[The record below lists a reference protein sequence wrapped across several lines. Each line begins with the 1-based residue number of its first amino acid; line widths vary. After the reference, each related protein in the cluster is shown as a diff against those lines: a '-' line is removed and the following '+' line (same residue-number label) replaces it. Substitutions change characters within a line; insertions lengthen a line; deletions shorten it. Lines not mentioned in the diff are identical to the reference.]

1 MADNYG
7 RLIFMN
13 RSIGQQ
19 QSPLDD
25 LTASANDRLQFKT
38 KIYLNKEND
47 NAFFNGVVKLFAYA
61 LKKPIKELEKL
72 QGGSDYFE
80 RVEIE
85 IDRLFKTNVFNVAA
99 RNEERRKLL
108 QQYPDLAALK
118 PEEMKNEKKMAE
130 RLQKRGQVKSQL

>member
-1 MADNYG
+1 
-7 RLIFMN
+7 
-13 RSIGQQ
+13 
-19 QSPLDD
+19 LDD

-47 NAFFNGVVKLFAYA
+47 NAFFNGVIRMFAYA

-72 QGGSDYFE
+72 QNGSEYFE

-99 RNEERRKLL
+99 RNEEQRKLF
-108 QQYPDLAALK
+108 
-118 PEEMKNEKKMAE
+118 
-130 RLQKRGQVKSQL
+130 R